1 MRRINE
7 IIIHCAD
14 TPEGRDNTVKDITAW
29 HKQKGY
35 RTIGYHYVIYRDGSV
50 HAGRPESEVGAHCK
64 EHNAHSIGICYIGGR
79 SSDLKEVKD
88 TRTPEQKEAL
98 LTLLKEL
105 KAKYPNATIHGHREF
120 TCKQKTLGK
129 CPGCAERNDA
139 DTCKF
144 PAKPCPSF
152 NASRE
157 YRQLTNEASA
167 EGAGSLCLARRKKSD
182 AQLAI
187 AILLIFLGILFSGC
201 RTSKR
206 SLEEKADSTVL
217 QTVSQSATSSSTD
230 MFLQNMVLQI
240 DSIVFT
246 QLYVPQVPQSDD
258 AGIGRSCDISSTSG
272 DKAPR
277 SKGKANKKGD
287 AHQSNASCSSSVPL
301 NASTKV
307 LISGIRLE
315 STTSD
320 SSVVTTSKSDS
331 ITRQASHSTLVK
343 AKESKKPPNRICLWL
358 ILIIIAAIAIAVVI
372 AMSKTNSP
380 VRTFLR
386 FVFRKVMS

>member
-1 MRRINE
+1 MKRRPTMRRINE

-79 SSDLKEVKD
+79 SADLKEVKD

-129 CPGCAERNDA
+129 CPGCAERTDA
-139 DTCKF
+139 DMCKF
-144 PAKPCPSF
+144 PAKQCPSF

-157 YRQLTNEASA
+157 YR
-167 EGAGSLCLARRKKSD
+167 
-182 AQLAI
+182 QLAI

-272 DKAPR
+272 DKSPR
-277 SKGKANKKGD
+277 SKGKANRKGD
-287 AHQSNASCSSSVPL
+287 AHQSNASRTPSVPL

>member
-79 SSDLKEVKD
+79 SADLKEVKD

-129 CPGCAERNDA
+129 CPGCAERTDA
-139 DTCKF
+139 DTCMF

-157 YRQLTNEASA
+157 YR
-167 EGAGSLCLARRKKSD
+167 
-182 AQLAI
+182 QLAI

-246 QLYVPQVPQSDD
+246 QLYVPQVSQSDD

-277 SKGKANKKGD
+277 SKGKASKKGD
-287 AHQSNASCSSSVPL
+287 AHQSNASRTPNSVPL
-301 NASTKV
+301 NQSTRV

-358 ILIIIAAIAIAVVI
+358 IIIIIAAIAIAVVI